1 MDEGPHL
8 FGEELPA
15 GGLVVKPVIEVRV
28 DPTTLQTMAVLLHED
43 LVEVDHHHAQLKV
56 LGGLATT
63 VRDLSERLDLVVN
76 DLRAVRSILE
86 QEEILAADLTR
97 PSLPLLG
104 A

>member
-1 MDEGPHL
+1 
-8 FGEELPA
+8 
-15 GGLVVKPVIEVRV
+15 VKPVIEVRV

-76 DLRAVRSILE
+76 ESTRRAFDPGAGRD
-86 QEEILAADLTR
+86 LAADLTR